1 MHAVASTTHVS
12 RTSSADLGRNA
23 SKFDQL
29 TKFVRELP
37 DLSDVDMDPLLH
49 DLCHSLDPY
58 ARPPKS
64 APANSNH
71 AGTFHTPPPAATKLD
86 PSFPSAKF
94 PSGPLGKKNGP
105 RLVHPSKE
113 PEGPG
118 PIFRLRGSKP
128 ASENLTGK
136 SAFPSEPADSDS
148 AQALPLGARRTVDTQ
163 ACKPVVAFRIKWKYA
178 PGFDPEPF
186 LKNPLTLEA
195 FRNPNILRL
204 PCELWPKMRKAQ
216 VHSSKDELL
225 MLGSKWD
232 ALGALTIFREDEI
245 EDLHECVGLFCIPK
259 DADFDRLILN
269 PVVVNSRMSS
279 LNDYT
284 KLLGHGA
291 QLCSLHIPSGH
302 VARYSADDLAEFYY
316 TVTVGRERAK
326 RNIIGLPFAAHELRH
341 MQSFNPSR
349 HFGTCYLALACLA
362 MGDSLA
368 VELAQASHM
377 EVLRTVAGCMLRSET
392 VAFRR
397 PFPRGDFC
405 EFLCIDDHIAVQ
417 CLSRAAARASQP
429 LRDTA
434 VFRQAEAAYQQVNLV
449 PHPVKKQRHQTRG
462 TLLGAYFDGE
472 LGMVSAPL
480 DRTLVL
486 MLCTCEIARRGACTP
501 QLLQTLLGSWIHVL
515 MFRRPALCVLNAVFA
530 DAARMPAT
538 QIMRLSRNSRNELLC
553 VSVLGPLLQT
563 DLRASWC
570 PKVFMMDASPSGA
583 GLCEADATPSVVQ
596 ELWRFSE
603 QHGYHTRLEG
613 PASAILREKGFE
625 SAVEYGEAPAQ
636 LMQDPFPLHPS
647 LVEGVLWDCC
657 ELSAGITNWS
667 TVHANFG
674 LRVLGLGDS
683 SPGGLTLTQLLE
695 DSVWH
700 RVRSLILRGV
710 VREWHVSFPGLSFAC
725 LRKPRKRSALQ
736 PAGFTPQ
743 AAPVQ
748 EQNVL
753 ARRVCMLLQLVASR
767 GLFFS
772 LCHTAGSVLWRLACF
787 QRLLDSSATKARVLA
802 ACCFGSPCR
811 HPTSWIHNK
820 PWLLGFGGSCRCSRT
835 RARIVVQGTFSAATG
850 QAFDAAC
857 RPSAVGVYGRT
868 PLVGESVS
876 AFVATPPVP
885 LLRRM
890 AAGSLEAS
898 HGSVDDFPLSR
909 VAGAFVALSEL
920 CDPTE
925 VVCAEPRLSHDD
937 PEWIGE
943 IADSLPFREVLRYKF
958 LRPGHINVLEARMYK
973 TFQKYCARHHPSS
986 RTLGLLDSRVTLGA
1000 VAKGRSS
1007 SPALSRVLQ
1016 GTLPYTLGS
1025 GLYSGGLHVYSSKNR
1040 ADGPSRNRA
1049 LEPPTKEV
1057 PVWYS
1062 DLCAGKHWRFD
1073 VACAASRCSKL
1084 CARWLR
1090 LLLLLGGDRTESRA
1104 LALGA
1109 SGSAGPPRLEVR
1121 LYSDHRGSYAQMLGC
1136 LYDLGAR

>member
-1 MHAVASTTHVS
+1 
-12 RTSSADLGRNA
+12 
-23 SKFDQL
+23 
-29 TKFVRELP
+29 
-37 DLSDVDMDPLLH
+37 
-49 DLCHSLDPY
+49 
-58 ARPPKS
+58 
-64 APANSNH
+64 
-71 AGTFHTPPPAATKLD
+71 
-86 PSFPSAKF
+86 
-94 PSGPLGKKNGP
+94 
-105 RLVHPSKE
+105 
-113 PEGPG
+113 
-118 PIFRLRGSKP
+118 
-128 ASENLTGK
+128 
-136 SAFPSEPADSDS
+136 
-148 AQALPLGARRTVDTQ
+148 
-163 ACKPVVAFRIKWKYA
+163 
-178 PGFDPEPF
+178 
-186 LKNPLTLEA
+186 
-195 FRNPNILRL
+195 
-204 PCELWPKMRKAQ
+204 
-216 VHSSKDELL
+216 
-225 MLGSKWD
+225 
-232 ALGALTIFREDEI
+232 
-245 EDLHECVGLFCIPK
+245 
-259 DADFDRLILN
+259 
-269 PVVVNSRMSS
+269 MSS

-530 DAARMPAT
+530 DAAARRGACTPQLLQTLLGSWIHVLMFRRPALCVLNAVFADAARMPAT

-667 TVHANFG
+667 TGIRLV
-674 LRVLGLGDS
+674 LVLGHPRYLFVYAITAIQDRFPAFRGQMAPAWQIDRKWQHLEPGECRPVLSAAILRAMVALGLVWGWPRFVGVLLIGFLCMLHPAEYLS
-683 SPGGLTLTQLLE
+683 LTRADLLLPTDVLTKDRVAYVAVRNPKTFLCMLHPAEYLSLTRADLLLPTDVLTKDRVAYVAVRNPKTARFARRQHRRLE
-695 DSVWH
+695 DASVL
-700 RVRSLILRGV
+700 RFLEAAFESLPFDAMLYPGTKHTFKSQWNAILARLGIPYKQIDKGIRPGVLRG
-710 VREWHVSFPGLSFAC
+710 SG
-725 LRKPRKRSALQ
+725 
-736 PAGFTPQ
+736 
-743 AAPVQ
+743 
-748 EQNVL
+748 
-753 ARRVCMLLQLVASR
+753 
-767 GLFFS
+767 
-772 LCHTAGSVLWRLACF
+772 
-787 QRLLDSSATKARVLA
+787 AT
-802 ACCFGSPCR
+802 
-811 HPTSWIHNK
+811 HM
-820 PWLLGFGGSCRCSRT
+820 
-835 RARIVVQGTFSAATG
+835 
-850 QAFDAAC
+850 
-857 RPSAVGVYGRT
+857 Y
-868 PLVGESVS
+868 
-876 AFVATPPVP
+876 
-885 LLRRM
+885 
-890 AAGSLEAS
+890 LETE
-898 HGSVDDFPLSR
+898 DLSR
-909 VAGAFVALSEL
+909 VAWRGRWSRQKTLEFYVQEVA
-920 CDPTE
+920 
-925 VVCAEPRLSHDD
+925 
-937 PEWIGE
+937 
-943 IADSLPFREVLRYKF
+943 
-958 LRPGHINVLEARMYK
+958 
-973 TFQKYCARHHPSS
+973 
-986 RTLGLLDSRVTLGA
+986 
-1000 VAKGRSS
+1000 
-1007 SPALSRVLQ
+1007 
-1016 GTLPYTLGS
+1016 
-1025 GLYSGGLHVYSSKNR
+1025 
-1040 ADGPSRNRA
+1040 
-1049 LEPPTKEV
+1049 
-1057 PVWYS
+1057 
-1062 DLCAGKHWRFD
+1062 
-1073 VACAASRCSKL
+1073 
-1084 CARWLR
+1084 
-1090 LLLLLGGDRTESRA
+1090 
-1104 LALGA
+1104 
-1109 SGSAGPPRLEVR
+1109 
-1121 LYSDHRGSYAQMLGC
+1121 AQMIVQRLPE
-1136 LYDLGAR
+1136 D

>member
-1 MHAVASTTHVS
+1 MVAS
-12 RTSSADLGRNA
+12 
-23 SKFDQL
+23 
-29 TKFVRELP
+29 
-37 DLSDVDMDPLLH
+37 
-49 DLCHSLDPY
+49 
-58 ARPPKS
+58 
-64 APANSNH
+64 
-71 AGTFHTPPPAATKLD
+71 
-86 PSFPSAKF
+86 
-94 PSGPLGKKNGP
+94 
-105 RLVHPSKE
+105 
-113 PEGPG
+113 
-118 PIFRLRGSKP
+118 
-128 ASENLTGK
+128 
-136 SAFPSEPADSDS
+136 
-148 AQALPLGARRTVDTQ
+148 
-163 ACKPVVAFRIKWKYA
+163 RIKWKYA

-195 FRNPNILRL
+195 FRNPNPNILGL

-429 LRDTA
+429 LCDTA

-462 TLLGAYFDGE
+462 TWLGAYFDGE
-472 LGMVSAPL
+472 LGLVSAPL

-553 VSVLGPLLQT
+553 VSLLGPLLQT

-583 GLCEADATPSVVQ
+583 GLCEADATRSVVQ
-596 ELWRFSE
+596 
-603 QHGYHTRLEG
+603 
-613 PASAILREKGFE
+613 
-625 SAVEYGEAPAQ
+625 
-636 LMQDPFPLHPS
+636 
-647 LVEGVLWDCC
+647 
-657 ELSAGITNWS
+657 
-667 TVHANFG
+667 
-674 LRVLGLGDS
+674 
-683 SPGGLTLTQLLE
+683 
-695 DSVWH
+695 
-700 RVRSLILRGV
+700 
-710 VREWHVSFPGLSFAC
+710 
-725 LRKPRKRSALQ
+725 
-736 PAGFTPQ
+736 
-743 AAPVQ
+743 
-748 EQNVL
+748 
-753 ARRVCMLLQLVASR
+753 
-767 GLFFS
+767 
-772 LCHTAGSVLWRLACF
+772 
-787 QRLLDSSATKARVLA
+787 
-802 ACCFGSPCR
+802 
-811 HPTSWIHNK
+811 
-820 PWLLGFGGSCRCSRT
+820 
-835 RARIVVQGTFSAATG
+835 
-850 QAFDAAC
+850 
-857 RPSAVGVYGRT
+857 
-868 PLVGESVS
+868 
-876 AFVATPPVP
+876 
-885 LLRRM
+885 
-890 AAGSLEAS
+890 
-898 HGSVDDFPLSR
+898 
-909 VAGAFVALSEL
+909 
-920 CDPTE
+920 
-925 VVCAEPRLSHDD
+925 
-937 PEWIGE
+937 
-943 IADSLPFREVLRYKF
+943 
-958 LRPGHINVLEARMYK
+958 
-973 TFQKYCARHHPSS
+973 
-986 RTLGLLDSRVTLGA
+986 GA
-1000 VAKGRSS
+1000 VA
-1007 SPALSRVLQ
+1007 
-1016 GTLPYTLGS
+1016 
-1025 GLYSGGLHVYSSKNR
+1025 
-1040 ADGPSRNRA
+1040 
-1049 LEPPTKEV
+1049 
-1057 PVWYS
+1057 
-1062 DLCAGKHWRFD
+1062 
-1073 VACAASRCSKL
+1073 
-1084 CARWLR
+1084 
-1090 LLLLLGGDRTESRA
+1090 LL
-1104 LALGA
+1104 
-1109 SGSAGPPRLEVR
+1109 
-1121 LYSDHRGSYAQMLGC
+1121 
-1136 LYDLGAR
+1136 